1 MHFPSEARTMATLP
15 FDRSIPHTI
24 LVAGQLS
31 TVLGHIHVPRP
42 RSVTITPA
50 RHHLHRVRFLMTL
63 RKHTSQF
70 QVTYQR
76 A

>member
-1 MHFPSEARTMATLP
+1 MYFPSEARAMATLP

-24 LVAGQLS
+24 LVANQLS
-31 TVLGHIHVPRP
+31 TALGHIYVPGP

-50 RHHLHRVRFLMTL
+50 RHHLRRARFLMTL